1 MSITSYFRYLFY
13 YYFPI
18 MFSINGIFGFLYKF
32 CILVLFP
39 ILNMLFIIYIIFF
52 SFKNFH
58 EIFFSILLFSMR
70 PCGPRF
76 IRGRVTLQNH
86 LLLIPLAFQGMP
98 ISSKPNHFYH
108 FYILLNEIYFGNN
121 LLFLG
126 IFPLFEGRVVNA
138 RNNI

>member
-39 ILNMLFIIYIIFF
+39 ILNMLFIIYIIF
-52 SFKNFH
+52 
-58 EIFFSILLFSMR
+58 LLFSMR

-86 LLLIPLAFQGMP
+86 LLLFPLAFQGMP

-108 FYILLNEIYFGNN
+108 FYILLNEKYFRNN

-138 RNNI
+138 KINI